1 MTAYPVYKTLMRVI
15 REQGHT
21 CKQIAEAIG
30 RDKVTFS
37 QKCHGKVAWT
47 LDEVYAVLGA
57 LKLPTAMMPT
67 LFPPRNGGE
76 MIERKEA
83 PRTQADV

>member
-30 RDKVTFS
+30 RDNVTFS

-47 LDEVYAVLGA
+47 LDEIYGILKA
-57 LKLPTAMMPT
+57 LELSSAMMPI
-67 LFPPRNGGE
+67 LFPPRD
-76 MIERKEA
+76 KE
-83 PRTQADV
+83 VK